1 MNTQVPHHLH
11 FGGLAVDEEVK
22 LFLRR
27 HPIVLIN
34 HIFWFVIAGFIPP
47 IIWIWLATQ
56 TSVFEDGDSFI
67 RIILVLAVSLLY
79 LFWLRGLFT
88 LWLDYYL
95 DVWVVTTK
103 RIMKI
108 EHAGMFHR
116 KVSEQELSRIQDVT
130 TETNGFLQTVMKFG
144 DIKVQTAAETENFVF
159 KDIQDPELVA
169 KEISNLLVDHSPKN
183 TKSIQGGLPVSHQ
196 ALGPI
201 TLVKK

>member
-11 FGGLAVDEEVK
+11 FGGLASDEEVK

-34 HIFWFVIAGFIPP
+34 HVFWFVIIGLVPP
-47 IIWIWLATQ
+47 VAWIWLATQ
-56 TSVFEDGDSFI
+56 TDLFEDGESFI
-67 RIILVLAVSLLY
+67 RIILILVVSLFY
-79 LFWLRGLFT
+79 LFWLRTLFT
-88 LWLDYYL
+88 MWLDYYL

-108 EHAGMFHR
+108 EHEGMFHR

-159 KDIQDPELVA
+159 RDIQDPELVA
-169 KEISNLLVDHSPKN
+169 KEISNLLVDRSQN
-183 TKSIQGGLPVSHQ
+183 TSQPIQGGLPVSHEP
-196 ALGPI
+196 LGPI